1 MAQRIREGLEVTP
14 QPIVVGV
21 VGAVEDGSVVGAA
34 AAVLLPI
41 QVEAGVEAVRPAIRP
56 MAAQPAKPRAALSFT
71 RPVMDRS
78 PETGTILR
86 EIMRTMPEKEVLP
99 ELTVTL
105 GE

>member
-1 MAQRIREGLEVTP
+1 MEVLAQRIREGLEVTP

-56 MAAQPAKPRAALSFT
+56 MAAQAAYPRIPQSFT
-71 RPVMDRS
+71 RLVMD
-78 PETGTILR
+78 
-86 EIMRTMPEKEVLP
+86 
-99 ELTVTL
+99 
-105 GE
+105 